1 MLQIARQIVRA
12 NALSAGI
19 DFCRALTVTRFKP
32 RFASDMPAEV
42 TILKF
47 AKLSNAASTPT
58 RGSEKAAGYDL
69 HRWLSLW
76 RWRSYCHFYCRF
88 GWLGR
93 KILTVKCGHSCCD
106 DHFFICFLRWPVVFH
121 EKTRDKN
128 QWTATVSFEAF
139 PMENSSLPAKEANC
153 CKHSHII
160 GKTIILHLQSII

>member
-47 AKLSNAASTPT
+47 AKLSKEAFTPT

-69 HRWLSLW
+69 HR
-76 RWRSYCHFYCRF
+76 
-88 GWLGR
+88 
-93 KILTVKCGHSCCD
+93 
-106 DHFFICFLRWPVVFH
+106 
-121 EKTRDKN
+121 
-128 QWTATVSFEAF
+128 
-139 PMENSSLPAKEANC
+139 
-153 CKHSHII
+153 
-160 GKTIILHLQSII
+160 